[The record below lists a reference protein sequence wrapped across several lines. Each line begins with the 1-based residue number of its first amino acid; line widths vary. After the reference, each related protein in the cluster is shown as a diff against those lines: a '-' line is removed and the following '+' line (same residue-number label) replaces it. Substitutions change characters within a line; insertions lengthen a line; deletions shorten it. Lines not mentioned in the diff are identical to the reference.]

1 MRYNKTSLQKIETLF
16 GEIGYTVR
24 YEKGNFNSGYCIVEQ
39 RKMAIVNK
47 FFDIEA
53 RINTLVDILSYM
65 AVPTET
71 LTEDSQKM
79 WKQVTAL
86 WRVTEAQV
94 SNEALQAAEE
104 TSL

>member
-1 MRYNKTSLQKIETLF
+1 MRYNKTTLQKIETLF
-16 GEIGYTVR
+16 SEIGYTVR

-47 FFDIEA
+47 FFEVEA
-53 RINTLVDILSYM
+53 RINTLVDILSFV

-71 LTEDSQKM
+71 LTEDSQKT

-86 WRVTEAQV
+86 WRVTEQQGT
-94 SNEALQAAEE
+94 NEG
-104 TSL
+104 TTT